1 MFLSRR
7 GLGRQEY
14 HSLIGATQVFGM
26 PLVTGLPVSST
37 ISLAGSGGQLL
48 TPKAAPPMNCL
59 NHVHRELRSLN
70 AETWKPSHA
79 PPFSMYRSKAGCC
92 APGGGLL
99 SQTISLYDASSF
111 RRSGP
116 PSCWSPLLEIRACP
130 LLRQRTGSSGSSA
143 TDSSG

>member
-48 TPKAAPPMNCL
+48 TPNAAPPMNCL

-79 PPFSMYRSKAGCC
+79 PPFSIYRSKAACC

-99 SQTISLYDASSF
+99 SQTISLYCFRFSSF
-111 RRSGP
+111 KSAQLLVASTRNP
-116 PSCWSPLLEIRACP
+116 CLSP
-130 LLRQRTGSSGSSA
+130 SSA
-143 TDSSG
+143 KNRMASVAKSM